1 MKRNNF
7 YVSVVHSI
15 PVMRGAFVV
24 MGTGC
29 SVSKK
34 QEKIKLNF
42 KKKIYA
48 GVCYNKLIILSF
60 ILGNKK
66 YILLRRKSNL
76 IVVHNRWCLFN
87 ILFLKVIKNTIHI
100 FLNQGF
106 VEKQSF
112 FFFWK
117 KGIML
122 INVFWWCMMTNT
134 YTREQ
139 AEYLVLHGLDYL
151 KKR

>member
-1 MKRNNF
+1 M
-7 YVSVVHSI
+7 YLLCIAYLLCVGLLSLWELVV
-15 PVMRGAFVV
+15 PYL
-24 MGTGC
+24 
-29 SVSKK
+29 KN
-34 QEKIKLNF
+34 QEKIKLNL

-117 KGIML
+117 KRN
-122 INVFWWCMMTNT
+122 NVDKCILMMYDDQYIHTGT
-134 YTREQ
+134 GWVSGVAWT
-139 AEYLVLHGLDYL
+139 GLS
-151 KKR
+151 